1 MTIGAFN
8 TCVILGIRQEEDG
21 HSEAVREGLIFLS
34 WWERKV
40 EMERMETVIGIMI
53 GEMSLLESVSI
64 PVRYSPVLI
73 TRTVLPTLDAQTS
86 TAASL
91 TTTKLSRLRLA
102 PGLRTPSARYSQV
115 RKNRFSQ
122 ATSFRTCCL
131 ETAAA
136 LTLVEN

>member
-8 TCVILGIRQEEDG
+8 TCVILGIRQEEEG
-21 HSEAVREGLIFLS
+21 HSEAAKEGLIVMS
-34 WWERKV
+34 WWKRKV
-40 EMERMETVIGIMI
+40 EMEWMETVIGIMI
-53 GEMSLLESVSI
+53 GGMSLLASVSI
-64 PVRYSPVLI
+64 PVRYSPVLS
-73 TRTVLPTLDAQTS
+73 TRTVLLTLDAQTS

-91 TTTKLSRLRLA
+91 TITKLSRVRLA
-102 PGLRTPSARYSQV
+102 PGLRTHSARYSQV
-115 RKNRFSQ
+115 SNTSFSQ